1 MIQCQFS
8 LLTSSIYTREYDD
21 LFYFISETDKEI
33 KMAVRGEHYGVCYIR
48 RLERT
53 MYGLEYEDHTYIL
66 SHTETVQYIDAK
78 QDIVPECGQL
88 VEIDFED
95 PHEEME
101 VGTHMYVL
109 V

>member
-1 MIQCQFS
+1 
-8 LLTSSIYTREYDD
+8 
-21 LFYFISETDKEI
+21 
-33 KMAVRGEHYGVCYIR
+33 MAVRGEHYGVCYIR

-53 MYGLEYEDHTYIL
+53 MYGLEYEDRTYIL

-78 QDIVPECGQL
+78 QDIVPECGEL

-101 VGTHMYVL
+101 VGTHIYAL